1 MQEQTGSSLMYIRT
15 GAGESSY
22 LGSKFPPYAR
32 SFEMNRL
39 LSWLIVLGLA
49 LGISACDKREGIPNA
64 AKKEKDQ
71 FVAAV
76 ENDVQETKAK
86 ISDLKSKIT
95 NATGKA
101 KNVMEQQITALE
113 EELRIAEQ
121 KLTDL
126 KSATVEKWK
135 DLQRGM
141 STAIDHLKQS
151 VQKAHKESA

>member
-1 MQEQTGSSLMYIRT
+1 
-15 GAGESSY
+15 
-22 LGSKFPPYAR
+22 
-32 SFEMNRL
+32 MNRL
-39 LSWLIVLGLA
+39 LLWLIVLGLV
-49 LGISACDKREGIPNA
+49 LGISACDKREGIPLPRIGAGEVKQQAREAAGAVENA

-86 ISDLKSKIT
+86 ISDRKSKIT

-101 KNVMEQQITALE
+101 KTVMERQITALE
-113 EELRIAEQ
+113 EELRVAEQ

-151 VQKAHKESA
+151 VQKAQKESA